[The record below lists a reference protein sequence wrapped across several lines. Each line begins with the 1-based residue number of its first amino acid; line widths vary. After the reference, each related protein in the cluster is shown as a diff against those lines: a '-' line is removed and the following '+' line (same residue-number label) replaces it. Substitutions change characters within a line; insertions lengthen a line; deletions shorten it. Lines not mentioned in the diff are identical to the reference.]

1 MWMDQGKSQMKKNT
15 DVRTIYIGMRKLD
28 LIEGLTIKKYLSDGI
43 LNRVHMAMGDQRMEW
58 RDEII
63 EDCTMVISNTVHISV
78 TYKYDALRF
87 KGLLLFCF
95 VDEPKHDYRFSFPLK
110 QFHIEYYTRTKY

>member
-1 MWMDQGKSQMKKNT
+1 MWMDQGKSQMKKKT

-28 LIEGLTIKKYLSDGI
+28 LIEGLTIKKYLPEGI
-43 LNRVHMAMGDQRMEW
+43 LKRVHMAMDDQGLEW

-63 EDCTMVISNTVHISV
+63 EDCTMVISNKVHISV
-78 TYKYDALRF
+78 MYKYDALRF

-95 VDEPKHDYRFSFPLK
+95 MDEPKHDYRFSFPLK

>member
-1 MWMDQGKSQMKKNT
+1 MKKKT

-28 LIEGLTIKKYLSDGI
+28 LIEGLTIKKYLPEGI
-43 LNRVHMAMGDQRMEW
+43 LKRVHMAMDDQGMEW

-63 EDCTMVISNTVHISV
+63 EDCTMVISNKVHISV
-78 TYKYDALRF
+78 MYKYDALYF

-95 VDEPKHDYRFSFPLK
+95 IDEPQNDYRFSFPLK
-110 QFHIEYYTRTKY
+110 QFHIEEYTKKPP